1 MKFINNRRWYIMS
14 NNPGL
19 DRLLDVDVNSINKTF
34 VEEMF
39 AAHHDKSTNTF
50 KRANYNTTDK
60 ITLTNKEYKWVNGK
74 VETTLG
80 KLLFNRYVLERTNI
94 IEHMGYWNLPINKK
108 NLDKLTVVVNNM
120 VIADVITTKDMGNF
134 IDARDRLGFWCAA
147 FLSVAISP
155 SLIRPMDNVDKRK
168 AELFKQ
174 YSDDINSNNPVKQIM
189 AVNAIEKELMGMV
202 RENLKG
208 DYGYDL
214 YASGDGNL
222 DNNYKTINVMRGA
235 VFNEISKKYDVVDSS
250 LMGGINKHN
259 IPAFAN
265 SVVAGAYPSA
275 VGTAEAGYMAK
286 IILALLQSE
295 HIDPDPNSDCGTKVT
310 IPFTINNGNKQ
321 YVIYRYINENGKKVL
336 TTLDNIDNFVGKTVQ
351 LYSPQCC
358 TNNAICG
365 KCAGKVFHNLGVTQV
380 GLLVTTIT
388 QKLLNLKL
396 KSKHDLSQSAGII
409 SKDLIFLHQND
420 YFTLDNGLMRNK
432 LTMKFFIPKLIED
445 DAIAGFVKEATCV
458 TCMGVFPVKFYD
470 KNDKE
475 VLSTMMTVP
484 AMISFNI
491 YSDIQEDIDNY
502 IISYE
507 PESDVCYMQIAQN
520 VTNVERFINQVY
532 IHSKTPQIPYN
543 LMTELMFRCL
553 DINKK
558 DLTGPSITYE
568 LLARRVCREGNDTF
582 AKAYGTNPNIDQMSY
597 KKLRFREAVQRAGV
611 LQSVLFQ
618 DISHGMNIGL
628 AQTLNGIEPVDT
640 PLEKIIKS

>member
-1 MKFINNRRWYIMS
+1 MS

-39 AAHHDKSTNTF
+39 AAHHDKATNTF
-50 KRANYNTTDK
+50 KQANYNTTDK

-336 TTLDNIDNFVGKTVQ
+336 TTLDNIDSFVGKTVQ

>member
-1 MKFINNRRWYIMS
+1 MS

-50 KRANYNTTDK
+50 KQANYNTTDK

-108 NLDKLTVVVNNM
+108 NLEKLTVVVNNM
-120 VIADVITTKDMGNF
+120 VIADMITTKDMGNF

-155 SLIRPMDNVDKRK
+155 SLVRPMDNVDKRK
-168 AELFKQ
+168 AELFKE

-189 AVNAIEKELMGMV
+189 AVNTIEKELMGMV

-321 YVIYRYINENGKKVL
+321 YVLYRYINENGKKVL

>member
-1 MKFINNRRWYIMS
+1 MS

-39 AAHHDKSTNTF
+39 AAHHDKATNTF
-50 KRANYNTTDK
+50 KQANYNTTDK

-108 NLDKLTVVVNNM
+108 NLEKLTVVVNNM
-120 VIADVITTKDMGNF
+120 VIADMITTKDMGNF

-155 SLIRPMDNVDKRK
+155 SLVRPMDNVDKRK
-168 AELFKQ
+168 AELFKE

-189 AVNAIEKELMGMV
+189 AVNTIEKELMGMV

-321 YVIYRYINENGKKVL
+321 YVLYRYINENGKKVL